1 MKKKILLIV
10 TFISFLF
17 NADNTVFISNN
28 DDANIVYEIVSD
40 EQLFQLLN
48 RILNLIKNHKITSA
62 AILLNEIDSDNNVF
76 LQVKNSR
83 CQKLM
88 QQIKLALHNH
98 TFQFKKI
105 IKSYMYH
112 AQILKKINNLQKLEN
127 NKKDII
133 TYHLQLALKNAKLI
147 QAYSYIFSILFKDN
161 IVVNKDSGQVLL
173 SKNFF

>member
-17 NADNTVFISNN
+17 DADNTVLISNN

-62 AILLNEIDSDNNVF
+62 AMLLNEIDSNNNVF

-105 IKSYMYH
+105 IKFYMYH

-127 NKKDII
+127 NKKD
-133 TYHLQLALKNAKLI
+133 TLHHLQLALKNAKLI
-147 QAYSYIFSILFKDN
+147 QAYSYIFSIVFKDN